1 MTVLFH
7 LECTIAMRRDEPSKL
22 VGAAAGPLML
32 LIVVVVVQF
41 EGVMLADLGA
51 HITSADNCSVWLYL
65 WRKG

>member
-1 MTVLFH
+1 
-7 LECTIAMRRDEPSKL
+7 MRRDEPSKL